1 MAAVNVTHTDVGRAK
16 APGENSHDC
25 VAKSAA
31 TCYRATHKKARALT
45 ASVKH
50 LLKNG
55 VLFVLRKIKKRNL
68 VKVPP
73 NPLQRTT
80 SFGYVLRFFS
90 YMAQSKGLRFCK
102 KEYTETMTG
111 PKRRRGPNK
120 KTMSNN
126 AKVATVAED
135 SIQEVFNYWVLV
147 HKSES
152 RRKPAL
158 DSDRRFFIALA
169 IHDYGIQECKE
180 AIDGCRLSDF
190 HMGRNK
196 QGKKYNDIKLI
207 LRGAEQI
214 ERFLDLYDKNYE
226 PDGDPF

>member
-1 MAAVNVTHTDVGRAK
+1 MAAVNVTHADIGRAK
-16 APGENSHDC
+16 APGKNSLVG

-55 VLFVLRKIKKRNL
+55 VLFGLRKNKKTDF

-73 NPLQRTT
+73 NPLQRQNLL
-80 SFGYVLRFFS
+80 GYVYRFFFDI
-90 YMAQSKGLRFCK
+90 AQTKEEFFK
-102 KEYTETMTG
+102 KREYAEIMTG

-135 SIQEVFNYWVLV
+135 SIQEVFDYWVLV

-169 IHDYGIQECKE
+169 IHDYGIQDCKD

>member
-1 MAAVNVTHTDVGRAK
+1 MVAVNVTHPNSSRAK
-16 APGENSHDC
+16 APGKISGR
-25 VAKSAA
+25 ALAIRFK
-31 TCYRATHKKARALT
+31 TCYRDAHNKRRALS
-45 ASVKH
+45 AVEKN

-55 VLFVLRKIKKRNL
+55 VLFGLRKNQKRNF
-68 VKVPP
+68 VKFPP
-73 NPLQRTT
+73 DPLQ
-80 SFGYVLRFFS
+80 SKKPKLVFLLLGYI
-90 YMAQSKGLRFCK
+90 AQSIKTFFRK
-102 KEYTETMTG
+102 REYAEIMTG

-135 SIQEVFNYWVLV
+135 SIQEVFDYWVSI

-158 DSDRRFFIALA
+158 DADRRFFIALA
-169 IHDYGIQECKE
+169 IHDYGIQDCKA

-190 HMGRNK
+190 HMGRNR

-214 ERFLDLYDKNYE
+214 ERFLEIYDKNYE
-226 PDGDPF
+226 PDGEPF

>member
-1 MAAVNVTHTDVGRAK
+1 
-16 APGENSHDC
+16 
-25 VAKSAA
+25 
-31 TCYRATHKKARALT
+31 
-45 ASVKH
+45 
-50 LLKNG
+50 
-55 VLFVLRKIKKRNL
+55 
-68 VKVPP
+68 
-73 NPLQRTT
+73 
-80 SFGYVLRFFS
+80 
-90 YMAQSKGLRFCK
+90 
-102 KEYTETMTG
+102 MTG

-126 AKVATVAED
+126 VKVASVAED
-135 SIQEVFNYWVLV
+135 SIQEVFDYWVLV
-147 HKSES
+147 HKNES

-158 DSDRRFFIALA
+158 DSDRKFFIALA
-169 IHDYGIQECKE
+169 IHDYGVEDCKA

-214 ERFLDLYDKNYE
+214 ERFLELYDKNCE